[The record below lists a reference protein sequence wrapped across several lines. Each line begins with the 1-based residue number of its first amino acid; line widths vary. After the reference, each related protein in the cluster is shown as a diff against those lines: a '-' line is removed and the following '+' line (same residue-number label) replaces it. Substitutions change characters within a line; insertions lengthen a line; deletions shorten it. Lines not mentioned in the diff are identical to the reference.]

1 MRKLRGVVALII
13 AVGLGLLA
21 VKAVNYQL
29 HRSRVEK
36 KEKIAVVAVAAD
48 EKTVLSIPSGM
59 REVTLRVDE
68 VTGISRDLKT
78 GDRVDVIATT
88 PLPGSN
94 AGHMS
99 RIILEN
105 ARVYRVA
112 GGSTEV
118 AKRLVTQKKTW
129 TVSLIVLPESA
140 AMLTAAA
147 GQAEITLMARRS
159 ETGDAYA
166 RNTPSDTKAR
176 DKVYLFNPEKGPC
189 TITVPRQNMAGPIP
203 DHMRVVTLDMRET
216 DGFCGVLRAGD
227 RVDVI
232 LSTMLGAVDA
242 QGDYEVGSRATI
254 TEKRKKSVML
264 LQNVLV
270 WGTKNVSVLPGSGSS
285 PVPRVMLL
293 VSARDAMKLTVAR
306 DVDKKSR
313 LRLIARNKTDS
324 ESCRMPDIFFNDLL
338 LKMRESTRVRV
349 FRGNQRSIRPFY
361 N

>member
-1 MRKLRGVVALII
+1 MRKLRGVVALIV

-36 KEKIAVVAVAAD
+36 KEKTAVVAVAAD
-48 EKTVLSIPSGM
+48 KKKVNSIPSGM

-105 ARVYRVA
+105 VRVCRVA
-112 GGSTEV
+112 GGGTEV

-159 ETGDAYA
+159 ETEKVHAQNSSPEVA
-166 RNTPSDTKAR
+166 TR
-176 DKVYLFNPEKGPC
+176 DKVYLYNPEKGPC
-189 TITVPRQNMAGPIP
+189 TITVPVQNMTEPIP
-203 DHMRVVTLDMRET
+203 DHMRVVTLDMKET

-242 QGDYEVGSRATI
+242 QGDYEVGNKATI

-264 LQNVLV
+264 LQNALV
-270 WGTKNVSVLPGSGSS
+270 WGTKDIPALPGSGNSAS
-285 PVPRVMLL
+285 PKVMLL
-293 VSARDAMKLTVAR
+293 VSTRDAMKLTVAR

-324 ESCRMPDIFFNDLL
+324 ESCRIPDIFFNDLL